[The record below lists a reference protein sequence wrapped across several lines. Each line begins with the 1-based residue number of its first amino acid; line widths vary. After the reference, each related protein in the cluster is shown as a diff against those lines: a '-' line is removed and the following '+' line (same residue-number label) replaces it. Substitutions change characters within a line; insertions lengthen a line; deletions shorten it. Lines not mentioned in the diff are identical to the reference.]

1 MRPEYKIKICGIQSV
16 EIMDLCQELAV
27 DFVGLNFSPRSKRQI
42 SEAQIKTL
50 LQKRGSSNFP
60 KVVFLFFENEEK
72 EITHLTESYKPDRI
86 QLIANDSYVSKNFFD
101 DLYQKNILLPSF
113 RIQKP
118 ITNLDLGYPN
128 LDLMILDSFETG
140 EGGGTGKKFPWEF
153 VKDVDR
159 NFLLAGGINESNV
172 VQALTE
178 TKAIGIDVASGVET
192 DGKKDPKK
200 IKLLVENVR
209 RL

>member
-1 MRPEYKIKICGIQSV
+1 M
-16 EIMDLCQELAV
+16 
-27 DFVGLNFSPRSKRQI
+27 
-42 SEAQIKTL
+42 
-50 LQKRGSSNFP
+50 
-60 KVVFLFFENEEK
+60 
-72 EITHLTESYKPDRI
+72 
-86 QLIANDSYVSKNFFD
+86 
-101 DLYQKNILLPSF
+101 YQKNLLLPSF

-118 ITNLDLGYPN
+118 ITNLDLGYPK

-200 IKLLVENVR
+200 LNCW
-209 RL
+209 